1 VTGVA
6 TELVL
11 LEEALAKTTAAILL
25 STNQLTDAKT
35 EKTKGRDTTAGH
47 EGSRYAAAAGEK
59 LSGESGYNPTS
70 GPSYLD
76 EKGNRRT
83 GKDPALTAVDS
94 SKTKFANRRDQG
106 KAEKRAR
113 ALEVDEERQAA
124 VRGEDISERKKE
136 RIARWDEEDEKKRAK
151 AARSN
156 EASNFGMADGGMVY
170 RAEGGSI
177 FQPRGTDTV
186 PAMLTPGE
194 FVVRKSAV
202 DKIGASNL
210 SVLNR
215 GVGFM
220 KNLNRGQSPGFRR
233 GGLIGRGV
241 QYKGRGGS
249 VGRGGMSLMLDTTN
263 IQGVLDNFHAE
274 FAASLDNVVGHFSG
288 MTSAMN
294 NLAGAIKQ
302 GMAVTHNFT
311 GDLALAFKIENAD
324 VLKKTIADA
333 ITPTLAEII
342 SREIDQKLNKDF
354 KPG

>member
-1 VTGVA
+1 M
-6 TELVL
+6 
-11 LEEALAKTTAAILL
+11 
-25 STNQLTDAKT
+25 
-35 EKTKGRDTTAGH
+35 
-47 EGSRYAAAAGEK
+47 
-59 LSGESGYNPTS
+59 
-70 GPSYLD
+70 
-76 EKGNRRT
+76 
-83 GKDPALTAVDS
+83 GK
-94 SKTKFANRRDQG
+94 Q
-106 KAEKRAR
+106 
-113 ALEVDEERQAA
+113 
-124 VRGEDISERKKE
+124 
-136 RIARWDEEDEKKRAK
+136 K
-151 AARSN
+151 AARDRATAAELKDN
-156 EASNFGMADGGMVY
+156 RDRQVAGEDVDIPVLNQRPMTAMDARKEAAKRRRLNLASGGIVY

-220 KNLNRGQSPGFRR
+220 KNLNRGQAPGFRR

-249 VGRGGMSLMLDTTN
+249 VEGGGMSLMLDTTN